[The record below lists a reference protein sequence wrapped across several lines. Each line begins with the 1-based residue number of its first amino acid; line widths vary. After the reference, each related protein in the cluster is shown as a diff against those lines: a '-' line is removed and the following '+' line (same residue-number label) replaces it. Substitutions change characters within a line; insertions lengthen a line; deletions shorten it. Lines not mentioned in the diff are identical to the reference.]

1 MAADNFN
8 DRLVLLYS
16 WIKRQAYRY
25 CSNEYDAEDLASET
39 IYKLLRYRDKFDNK
53 RDLKPWILSIMQ
65 NTYITDYYHRRCIA
79 FVEVEDNML
88 TYSYSEP
95 QSLIS
100 IKNIVSIVR
109 QYARQSCCIE
119 SVLLYAKGYNYDEIS
134 RILDIP
140 IGTVRSRISSGRK
153 LLKEALEL

>member
-8 DRLVLLYS
+8 DRLVSLYS

-25 CSNEYDAEDLASET
+25 SSNDYDAEDLASET

-65 NTYITDYYHRRCIA
+65 NTYITDYNHRRCIP
-79 FVEVEDNML
+79 FVEVEDNIL
-88 TYSYSEP
+88 SYSYIEP

-109 QYARQSCCIE
+109 KYARRSCCIE

>member
-1 MAADNFN
+1 MVADNFN
-8 DRLVLLYS
+8 DRLVSLYS
-16 WIKRQAYRY
+16 WIRRQAYRY
-25 CSNEYDAEDLASET
+25 CSNEFDIDDLTSET
-39 IYKLLRYRDKFDNK
+39 IYKILKNKDKFDNK

-65 NTYITDYYHRRCIA
+65 NTYITDYNHRRCVP
-79 FVEVEDNML
+79 FVEVDDNIL
-88 TYSYSEP
+88 TYSYCEP

-100 IKNIVSIVR
+100 MRNIISIVR
-109 QYARQSCCIE
+109 KYARQSCCIE

-134 RILDIP
+134 HILDIP

>member
-1 MAADNFN
+1 MVADNFN
-8 DRLVLLYS
+8 DRLVSLYS
-16 WIKRQAYRY
+16 WIRRQAYRY
-25 CSNEYDAEDLASET
+25 YSCEFDIDDLTSKT
-39 IYKLLRYRDKFDNK
+39 IYKLLKNKDKFDNK

-65 NTYITDYYHRRCIA
+65 NTYITEYNHRQCIP

-88 TYSYSEP
+88 SYSYIEP

-100 IKNIVSIVR
+100 IRNIVSIVR
-109 QYARQSCCIE
+109 KYARQSCCIE

-134 RILDIP
+134 RILNIP

-153 LLKEALEL
+153 LLKDALEL

>member
-8 DRLVLLYS
+8 DRLVSLYS
-16 WIKRQAYRY
+16 WIKQQTYRY
-25 CSNEYDAEDLASET
+25 YSNEHDAEDLASET

-65 NTYITDYYHRRCIA
+65 NTYITDYNHRRCIA

-88 TYSYSEP
+88 TYSYREP
-95 QSLIS
+95 QSVVTV
-100 IKNIVSIVR
+100 KNIVSIVR
-109 QYARQSCCIE
+109 KYARQSCCIE

-153 LLKEALEL
+153 LLKDALEL

>member
-8 DRLVLLYS
+8 DRLVSLYS
-16 WIKRQAYRY
+16 WIKRQTYRY
-25 CSNEYDAEDLASET
+25 YSNEHDAEDLASET

-65 NTYITDYYHRRCIA
+65 NTYITDYNHRRCIA

-88 TYSYSEP
+88 TYSYREP
-95 QSLIS
+95 QSVVTV
-100 IKNIVSIVR
+100 KNIVSIVR
-109 QYARQSCCIE
+109 KYARQSCCIE

-153 LLKEALEL
+153 LLKDALEL

>member
-8 DRLVLLYS
+8 DRLVSLYS
-16 WIKRQAYRY
+16 WIKLQTYRY
-25 CSNEYDAEDLASET
+25 YSNEHDAEDLASET

-65 NTYITDYYHRRCIA
+65 NTYITDYNHRRCIA

-88 TYSYSEP
+88 TYSYREP
-95 QSLIS
+95 QSVVTV
-100 IKNIVSIVR
+100 KNIVSIVR
-109 QYARQSCCIE
+109 KYARQSCCIE

-153 LLKEALEL
+153 LLKDALEL